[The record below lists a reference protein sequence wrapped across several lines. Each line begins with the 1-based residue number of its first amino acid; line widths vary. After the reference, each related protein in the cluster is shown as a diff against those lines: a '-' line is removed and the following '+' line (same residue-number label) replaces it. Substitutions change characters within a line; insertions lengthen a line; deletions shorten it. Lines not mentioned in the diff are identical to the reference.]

1 VPASSKGEALIAV
14 NPLPGPLGAEV
25 AFDYHGEWDDDTRT
39 ALRET
44 FRRYH
49 LILLRAPDLLVAK
62 QIELIETLGLE
73 PDRWLDGEKFGYL
86 SNSLKSAP
94 NDGQHSAYLYHSDL
108 IWKPEPIS
116 AISLYATA
124 VPSEPSPTFFASG
137 VGAAAALPDDLRAQ
151 WAREQ
156 AMFLIDF
163 NGGDT
168 RYNEETASPE
178 APRAT
183 HPILFDDAI
192 SQRTSLIIDSLF
204 MVKIVGREREE
215 GESIRRRAHEYLYD
229 TGNVYRH
236 DWHVGDLVVWNNVA
250 LQHAREQLPE
260 KGERTF
266 RRVSGTRSGGISGW
280 ETNYKKAKQAASS
293 G

>member
-1 VPASSKGEALIAV
+1 LIAV
-14 NPLPGPLGAEV
+14 HPLPGPLGAEV
-25 AFDYHGEWDDDTRT
+25 TFGYNGEWDDDIRS
-39 ALRET
+39 ALREA
-44 FRRYH
+44 FRHYH
-49 LILLRAPDLLVAK
+49 LILLRAPDLLVTK
-62 QIELIETLGLE
+62 QIELIEALGLE
-73 PDRWLDGEKFGYL
+73 PDCWLDGEKFGYL

-94 NDGQHSAYLYHSDL
+94 NDGQHSAYLHQSDL
-108 IWKPEPIS
+108 MWKPDPIS
-116 AISLYATA
+116 AISLYAIA
-124 VPSEPSPTFFASG
+124 MPSEPSPTFFASG

-151 WAREQ
+151 WASEQ

-168 RYNEETASPE
+168 RYSEETASPE

-204 MVKIVGREREE
+204 MVKIIGVESEE

-229 TGNVYRH
+229 PGNVYCH
-236 DWHVGDLVVWNNVA
+236 HWQVGDLVVWNNVA
-250 LQHAREQLPE
+250 LQHAREKLPGE
-260 KGERTF
+260 GERTF
-266 RRVSGTRSGGISGW
+266 RRVSGTRNGGISGW
-280 ETNYKKAKQAASS
+280 ETNYKKANQPVLS